1 MTRAVYLDHNA
12 TTPVHPRALEAMLP
26 YFQAEFGNPS
36 SSTHAWGLRARKA
49 VEDARKSV
57 ALLLGAKPQEILFTS
72 GATESNNL
80 ALKGFARAC
89 ASTQP
94 GRHIITT
101 EIEHDS
107 VTQALRSLDREGFEL
122 TLIRPDPTGCVRAE
136 DLAGALRHDTILVS
150 VGAVNGELG
159 TIQPFALVAELCAK
173 QKVVFHTDATQAVGK
188 IPLDLSRTPIDLL
201 SLSSHKLYGPKGVGA
216 LFVRDGFRLE
226 PLFHGGGQERGLRSG
241 TLNVTGIVG
250 LGAAAQI
257 RKEEMED
264 EAKRLGALRDALWAG
279 IRRICPDATQN
290 GDDAHRIPGT
300 LNVAFPRLP
309 SERLLESLPGF
320 ALSAGSACHS
330 GMHAPSPVLAAIGL
344 DEDLAS
350 CCIRFG
356 LGRSTTSEDVES
368 LLAALEKVVRRV
380 RGSSPAKASAAMRY
394 D

>member
-49 VEDARKSV
+49 VEDARKTI
-57 ALLLGAKPQEILFTS
+57 AELLGAKPQEILFTS

-80 ALKGFARAC
+80 ALKGCARAV
-89 ASTQP
+89 ARTQP
-94 GRHIITT
+94 GRHLITT

-107 VTQALRSLDREGFEL
+107 VTQTLRSLEREGFEL
-122 TLIRPDPTGCVRAE
+122 TLIRPDRNGCIRTE
-136 DLAGALRHDTILVS
+136 DVARALRHDTLLVS

-159 TIQPFALVAELCAK
+159 TIQPFEDIAELCAR
-173 QKVVFHTDATQAVGK
+173 QKIAFHTDATQAVGK
-188 IPLDLSRTPIDLL
+188 MRLDLSEVPIDLL
-201 SLSSHKLYGPKGVGA
+201 SMSSHKLYGPKGVGA
-216 LFVRDGFRLE
+216 LFVREGRPLE

-241 TLNVTGIVG
+241 TLNVAGVVG
-250 LGAAAQI
+250 LGAAA
-257 RKEEMED
+257 RVRMEEMED

-279 IRRICPDATQN
+279 IRGICPDATQN
-290 GDDAHRIPGT
+290 GDAEHRIPGT

-330 GMHAPSPVLAAIGL
+330 GSHAPSPVLAAIGL
-344 DEDLAS
+344 DEGLAS
-350 CCIRFG
+350 CSIRFG

-368 LLAALEKVVRRV
+368 LLSALEKIVRRV
-380 RGSSPAKASAAMRY
+380 RGSSPASAPAAMRY

>member
-1 MTRAVYLDHNA
+1 
-12 TTPVHPRALEAMLP
+12 MLP

-36 SSTHAWGLRARKA
+36 SATHVWGLRARKA
-49 VEDARKSV
+49 VEDARKAV
-57 ALLLGAKPQEILFTS
+57 AELLGAKPQEILFTS

-80 ALKGFARAC
+80 ALKGCARAV
-89 ASTQP
+89 ARNES
-94 GRHIITT
+94 GRHLVTT

-107 VTQALRSLDREGFEL
+107 VTQTLRSLDAEGFEL
-122 TLIRPDPTGCVRAE
+122 TLIRPGRNGCIRAE
-136 DLAGALRHDTILVS
+136 DVARALRHDTILVS

-159 TIQPFALVAELCAK
+159 TVQPFEDVAALCAK
-173 QKVVFHTDATQAVGK
+173 QQIAFHTDATQAVGK
-188 IPLDLSRTPIDLL
+188 IRVDLSQTPIDLL
-201 SLSSHKLYGPKGVGA
+201 SLSSHKIYGPKGVGA
-216 LFVRDGFRLE
+216 LFVREGRTLE

-241 TLNVTGIVG
+241 TLNVGGIVG
-250 LGAAAQI
+250 LGAAARI

-264 EAKRLGALRDALWAG
+264 EANRLRALCDALWAG
-279 IRRICPDATQN
+279 IRGICPDALRN
-290 GDDAHRIPGT
+290 GDDDHRIPGT

-330 GMHAPSPVLAAIGL
+330 GTHAPSPVLAAIGL

-356 LGRSTTSEDVES
+356 LGRSTTSEDVQS
-368 LLAALEKVVRRV
+368 LLGALEKIVRRA
-380 RGSSPAKASAAMRY
+380 RGSAQAGASAAMRY

>member
-36 SSTHAWGLRARKA
+36 SSTHVWGLRARKA
-49 VEDARKSV
+49 VEEARKSV
-57 ALLLGAKPQEILFTS
+57 ADLLGAKPHEILFTS

-80 ALKGFARAC
+80 ALKGCAWARAR
-89 ASTQP
+89 TQP
-94 GRHIITT
+94 GRHVITT

-107 VTQALRSLDREGFEL
+107 VTQALRALDREGFEL
-122 TLIRPDPTGCVRAE
+122 TLIRPDPSGCVRTE
-136 DLAGALRHDTILVS
+136 DLLRAFRHDTILVS

-159 TIQPFALVAELCAK
+159 TIQPFEDVAELCAK
-173 QKVVFHTDATQAVGK
+173 HKIAFHTDATQAVGK
-188 IPLDLSRTPIDLL
+188 IPLDLSRIPIDLL

-216 LFVRDGFRLE
+216 LFVREGLPLE

-241 TLNVTGIVG
+241 TLNVAGIVG
-250 LGAAAQI
+250 LGAAARI

-264 EAKRLGALRDALWAG
+264 EANRLGTLREALWAG
-279 IRRICPDATQN
+279 IRGICPDATQN
-290 GDDAHRIPGT
+290 GDAEHRIPGT

-350 CCIRFG
+350 CSIRFG
-356 LGRSTTSEDVES
+356 LGRSTTSEDVDA
-368 LLAALEKVVRRV
+368 LLSALGKVVRRV
-380 RGSSPAKASAAMRY
+380 RGASPASAPAAMRY

>member
-36 SSTHAWGLRARKA
+36 SSTHSWGLRARKA
-49 VEDARKSV
+49 VEDARKTV
-57 ALLLGAKPQEILFTS
+57 AELLGAKPQEILFTS

-80 ALKGFARAC
+80 ALKGCARAV
-89 ASTQP
+89 ARSHP
-94 GRHIITT
+94 GRHLVAT

-107 VTQALRSLDREGFEL
+107 VTQALRSLEREGFDL
-122 TLIRPDPTGCVRAE
+122 TLIRPDRNGRVRTE
-136 DLAGALRHDTILVS
+136 DVGRALRHDTILVS

-159 TIQPFALVAELCAK
+159 TIQPFEDIAELCSK
-173 QKVVFHTDATQAVGK
+173 QNVAFHTDATQAVGK
-188 IPLDLSRTPIDLL
+188 IGLDLSQTPIDFL

-216 LFVRDGFRLE
+216 LFVREGRSLE

-250 LGAAAQI
+250 LGAAARI
-257 RKEEMED
+257 RKEDMED

-279 IRRICPDATQN
+279 IRDICPDATLN
-290 GDDAHRIPGT
+290 GDADHRIPGT

-309 SERLLESLPGF
+309 SDRLLESLPGF

-330 GMHAPSPVLAAIGL
+330 GTHAPSPVLAAIGL

-356 LGRSTTSEDVES
+356 LGSGTTSEDVDS
-368 LLAALEKVVRRV
+368 LLAALEKMMRRV
-380 RGSSPAKASAAMRY
+380 RGSASAGASAAIRY

>member
-57 ALLLGAKPQEILFTS
+57 ADLLGAKPQEVLFTS

-80 ALKGFARAC
+80 ALKGCARAR
-89 ASTQP
+89 ARKEP
-94 GRHIITT
+94 GRHVITT

-107 VTQALRSLDREGFEL
+107 LTQTLHSLDAEGFEL
-122 TLIRPDPTGCVRAE
+122 SLIRPDKSGCVRVE
-136 DLAGALRHDTILVS
+136 DVERALRHDTILVS

-159 TIQPFALVAELCAK
+159 TIQPFEEIAELCALHK
-173 QKVVFHTDATQAVGK
+173 IAFHTDATQAVGK
-188 IPLDLSRTPIDLL
+188 IPLDLARIPIDLL
-201 SLSSHKLYGPKGVGA
+201 SMSSHKLYGPKGVGA
-216 LFVRDGFRLE
+216 LFVRDGLALE

-241 TLNVTGIVG
+241 TLNVAGVVG
-250 LGAAAQI
+250 FGVAARI

-264 EAKRLGALRDALWAG
+264 EAKRLGTLRDALWAG
-279 IRRICPDATQN
+279 IRGICPDAIQN
-290 GDDAHRIPGT
+290 GDSDLRIPGT
-300 LNVAFPRLP
+300 LNIAFPRLP
-309 SERLLESLPGF
+309 SERLLESLPNFG
-320 ALSAGSACHS
+320 LSAGSACHS

-356 LGRSTTSEDVES
+356 LGRSTTSEDVQS
-368 LLAALEKVVRRV
+368 LLDALEKVVRRV
-380 RGSSPAKASAAMRY
+380 RGGSPAKASAAMRY

>member
-1 MTRAVYLDHNA
+1 VYLDHNA

-26 YFQAEFGNPS
+26 YFEAEFGNPS
-36 SSTHAWGLRARKA
+36 SSTHVWGLRARKA
-49 VEDARKSV
+49 VEEARKSV
-57 ALLLGAKPQEILFTS
+57 ADLLGAKPQEILFTS

-80 ALKGFARAC
+80 ALKGCVWARAR
-89 ASTQP
+89 TQP
-94 GRHIITT
+94 GRHVITT

-107 VTQALRSLDREGFEL
+107 VTQALRALDREGFEL
-122 TLIRPDPTGCVRAE
+122 TLIRPDPSGCVRTE
-136 DLAGALRHDTILVS
+136 DVLRAFRHDTILVS

-159 TIQPFALVAELCAK
+159 TIQPFEDVAELCAK
-173 QKVVFHTDATQAVGK
+173 HKIAFHTDATQAVGK

-216 LFVRDGFRLE
+216 LFVREGLHLE

-241 TLNVTGIVG
+241 TLNVAGIVG
-250 LGAAAQI
+250 LGAAARI

-264 EAKRLGALRDALWAG
+264 EAKRLGTLREALWAG
-279 IRRICPDATQN
+279 IRGICPDATQN
-290 GDDAHRIPGT
+290 GDAEHRTPGT

-350 CCIRFG
+350 CSIRFG
-356 LGRSTTSEDVES
+356 LGRSTTSEDVDA
-368 LLAALEKVVRRV
+368 LLRALEKVVRRV
-380 RGSSPAKASAAMRY
+380 RGASPASAPAAMRY

>member
-49 VEDARKSV
+49 VEDARKGI
-57 ALLLGAKPQEILFTS
+57 AELLGAKPQEILFTS

-80 ALKGFARAC
+80 ALKGCARSIAR
-89 ASTQP
+89 TQS
-94 GRHIITT
+94 GRHLITT

-107 VTQALRSLDREGFEL
+107 VTQTLRSLEDEGFEL
-122 TLIRPDPTGCVRAE
+122 TLIRPDRNGCVRVE
-136 DLAGALRHDTILVS
+136 DVTRALRRDTILVS
-150 VGAVNGELG
+150 IGAVNGELG
-159 TIQPFALVAELCAK
+159 TIQPFEDVARLCAK
-173 QKVVFHTDATQAVGK
+173 QHIAFHTDATQAVGK
-188 IPLDLSRTPIDLL
+188 IPLDVSQTPIDLL
-201 SLSSHKLYGPKGVGA
+201 SLSSHKVYGPKGVGA
-216 LFVRDGFRLE
+216 LFVRDGRTLE

-241 TLNVTGIVG
+241 TLNVGGIVG
-250 LGAAAQI
+250 LGAAARI

-264 EAKRLGALRDALWAG
+264 EAKRLGALREALWAG
-279 IRRICPDATQN
+279 IRGICPDAVLN
-290 GDDAHRIPGT
+290 GDDDHRIPGT

-330 GMHAPSPVLAAIGL
+330 GTHAPSPVLAAIGL
-344 DEDLAS
+344 DDNLAS

-356 LGRSTTSEDVES
+356 LGRSTTSEDVQS
-368 LLAALEKVVRRV
+368 LLSALERIMRRV
-380 RGSSPAKASAAMRY
+380 RGSTPASASAAMRY